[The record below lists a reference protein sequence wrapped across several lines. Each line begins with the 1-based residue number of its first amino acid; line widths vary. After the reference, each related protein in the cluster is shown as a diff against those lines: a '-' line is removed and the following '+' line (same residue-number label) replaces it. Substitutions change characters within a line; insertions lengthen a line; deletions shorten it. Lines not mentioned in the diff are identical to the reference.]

1 MRTINKDLKKT
12 YLFAV
17 IYAIIMG
24 LSFLFVKIAL
34 NYSNPLNILAHRFTF
49 AFVFIFILKIFKVI
63 NINVS
68 RKDILKILPLSILY
82 PALFFT
88 FQTFGL
94 VYMPS
99 SEAGI
104 ILATVPVF
112 TLIFATIFLKE
123 KTTIF
128 QKVSV
133 FISVLGVIYIM
144 YNKGIDFKSANFIGI
159 VLITLSAIS
168 LASYNVVAR
177 VKTREFKTIDLT
189 YVMTFVGFITFNI
202 LSIVDS
208 INKGNISAYFNP
220 LSNINFIIAILYLG
234 VLSSV
239 ITSFLSNYVLSK
251 LDASKMSVFANL
263 GTVITILAGVLI
275 LKEELFY
282 YHIIGIIMIVVGII
296 GTNLKFKKK

>member
-68 RKDILKILPLSILY
+68 RKDILKILPLSILC

-133 FISVLGVIYIM
+133 FISVLVVIYIM

-202 LSIVDS
+202 LSIVPV
-208 INKGNISAYFNP
+208 A
-220 LSNINFIIAILYLG
+220 
-234 VLSSV
+234 
-239 ITSFLSNYVLSK
+239 
-251 LDASKMSVFANL
+251 
-263 GTVITILAGVLI
+263 TV
-275 LKEELFY
+275 
-282 YHIIGIIMIVVGII
+282 
-296 GTNLKFKKK
+296 